1 MNARRESTFAGT
13 WRRPQPDGVG
23 RSLREVQDRA
33 AFDQA
38 PATSGASCAVI
49 APIALAISGG
59 LWWGLYEGATALIGA
74 IA

>member
-1 MNARRESTFAGT
+1 MSNRESTFAGT
-13 WRRPQPDGVG
+13 WRRDTRPTTG
-23 RSLREVQDRA
+23 RSLRELQDRA
-33 AFDQA
+33 SFDQA